1 MTLHLL
7 PPNASDVEIAVSLAT
22 ARIDDMSAPAR
33 LMWDPATVPA
43 AFLPWLAWSLSVDN
57 WDPTWP
63 ENVQRMFIAASVE
76 IHRIKGTKRAIQR
89 ALDSIG
95 FGDAVI
101 LEFYGIDFY
110 DGAYTYNGARTYAVA
125 DEWADYR
132 LILNR
137 PVSVAQSDVVRR
149 LLNNVAP
156 ARCRLAALDFTQ
168 ALNLYAGTTSY
179 NGSFTCGP
187 APASG
192 FRLLTTIP
200 ARTSARVGRKFPS
213 ESRRHPV
220 SKCRR
225 LSTILRLKC
234 GPCSGRHSATEVG

>member
-1 MTLHLL
+1 MTMHLL
-7 PPNASDVEIAVSLAT
+7 PPNASNVEIAVSLA
-22 ARIDDMSAPAR
+22 ASRIDAFSPPAR
-33 LMWDPATVPA
+33 LMWDPETVPA

-101 LEFYGIDFY
+101 LEFFGIDFY
-110 DGAYTYNGARTYAVA
+110 NGVYTHDGSRTHALA

-137 PVSVAQSDVVRR
+137 PVSIAQSEVVRR

-156 ARCRLAALDFTQ
+156 ARCRLVALDFTT
-168 ALNLYAGTTSY
+168 ALNLYAGTTDY
-179 NGSFTCGP
+179 NGSFTYGV
-187 APASG
+187 A
-192 FRLLTTIP
+192 
-200 ARTSARVGRKFPS
+200 
-213 ESRRHPV
+213 
-220 SKCRR
+220 
-225 LSTILRLKC
+225 
-234 GPCSGRHSATEVG
+234 